1 MEETKS
7 LLNDVSEDDYNAS
20 DLPFDFVES
29 NTETALICESDES
42 IRAKLA
48 SALGEMGYQTT
59 VAGSAREALKAMRFH
74 LFHMVIVNEIF
85 DSPAPDKNDV
95 LFYLETLAMSTR
107 RQIFVALVSNAER
120 TMDNMAAFN
129 KSVNFILNVKN
140 IDDAA
145 PILRKAVADNNAFYR
160 VTRETFKKRGK
171 F

>member
-1 MEETKS
+1 MEETKPP
-7 LLNDVSEDDYNAS
+7 LNDLSEDDYNAS

-107 RQIFVALVSNAER
+107 REIFVALVSNAER

-145 PILRKAVADNNAFYR
+145 TILRRAVADNNAFYR